1 MATADTP
8 FFPNKKSQDG
18 IAQYV
23 KHISNYDN
31 SIWDLRE
38 QMRQIDI
45 QYMREADK
53 TRDHQRAKVANK
65 YGDTNRFQN
74 ITIPVV
80 MPQVEAAT
88 TYQASV
94 FLTGS
99 PIFGVA
105 APPQF
110 IDAALMLESVIEEQQ
125 IRAGW
130 TRELLMFFRDGFKY
144 NRSAIEVSWEQWNTA
159 ALQTDLQ
166 GSGAQAK
173 VTNKVWAGNVLR
185 RRDPYNTFFDKS
197 VAPSRVYCDGEY
209 AGYTE
214 VMSRI
219 KLKRFLANLKYRIN
233 VTEAFESPQ
242 VLSNVFDTESSYYYV
257 PQVKPGVIAGLEDR
271 ANSGTNWL
279 AWAEL
284 SGSKKE
290 IDYKDLYLVTTVYAQ
305 ILPSDFNLNIPE
317 RNTPQVF
324 KIIMVNNSVPVYIER
339 QTNAH
344 GFLPILFGVPNE
356 DGLDFQTNS
365 VADNA
370 VPFQQVSSAMMNSVI
385 AARRRA
391 ISDRVLYDPSRISE
405 HVINSDNPS
414 AKMPVRPAAYG
425 KPVGESVYPF
435 PFRDDQSGILL
446 QEIQT
451 VLALGNEANGQN
463 KARQGQFVKGNKTQ
477 SEFQTVMANANG
489 RDQMTSILYESQVFT
504 PMKEIIKINILQYQ
518 GAEKIFSQS
527 KQEAVQI
534 DPVSMRDAIM
544 QFKISDG
551 LTPTDKLMDADSFT
565 VALQSLG
572 SSQQLA
578 SGYNIAPL
586 FSYLMKQRGADLK
599 PFEKSAEQI
608 AYEQAVVAWQQAV
621 AAFAKGLESGTVT
634 QEQLPPQPTPEQF
647 GYKPQGVGTSAP
659 APQVK
664 TTQNVN
670 NITNNITNNR

>member
-8 FFPNKKSQDG
+8 FIPNKNSQAG
-18 IAQYV
+18 IVQYI
-23 KHISNYDN
+23 KHISDFNN
-31 SIWDLRE
+31 TFWDLRE
-38 QMRQIDI
+38 QMRQVDI
-45 QYMREADK
+45 QYAREADK
-53 TRDHQRAKVANK
+53 TKEHNRAKVANK

-74 ITIPVV
+74 ITVPVV
-80 MPQVEAAT
+80 MPQVEAFT

-94 FLTGS
+94 FLTGT

-105 APPQF
+105 SPPQF

-125 IRAGW
+125 IKAGW
-130 TRELLMFFRDGFKY
+130 TRELLMFFRDGAKY
-144 NRSAIEVSWEQWNTA
+144 NRSFLECSWEQWNTA
-159 ALQTDLQ
+159 ALQTDLTN
-166 GSGAQAK
+166 GNANAK

-185 RRDPYNTFFDKS
+185 RRDPYNCFFDTS

-233 VTEAFESPQ
+233 VTEAFESAQ
-242 VLSNVFDTESSYYYV
+242 VLTNIFDSDSAYFYV
-257 PQVKPGVIAGLEDR
+257 PQVKPSVITGLEER
-271 ANSGTNWL
+271 TNSGTNWL

-284 SGSKKE
+284 SGAKKE
-290 IDYKDLYLVTTVYAQ
+290 MEYKDLYLVTTVYAQ

-324 KIIMVNNSVPVYIER
+324 KIIVVNNSIPVYIER

-344 GFLPILFGVPNE
+344 GFLPMLIGVPNE
-356 DGLDFQTNS
+356 DGLDFQANS

-370 VPFQQVSSAMMNSVI
+370 IPFQQVSSAMMNSVI

-391 ISDRVLYDPSRISE
+391 ISDRVLYDPSRVSE

-435 PFRDDQSGILL
+435 PFRDDQSGVLL

-504 PMKEIIKINILQYQ
+504 PLKEIIKINILQYQ
-518 GAEKIFSQS
+518 GAERIFSQS
-527 KQEAVQI
+527 KEEAVQV
-534 DPVSMRDAIM
+534 DPAKMRDAIM

-565 VALQSLG
+565 VALQTLG
-572 SSQQLA
+572 SSPQLA
-578 SGYNIAPL
+578 SGYNVAPM
-586 FSYLMKQRGADLK
+586 FSYLMKQRGANLK

-608 AYEQAVVAWQQAV
+608 AYEQAVEAWKQAV
-621 AAFAKGLESGTVT
+621 AAFASGLEKGTVT
-634 QEQLPPQPTPEQF
+634 QDQLPPQPTPEQF
-647 GYKPQGVGTSAP
+647 GYKPQGVGTSVAAP
-659 APQVK
+659 TK
-664 TTQNVN
+664 TNVN
-670 NITNNITNNR
+670 NITNNITNNRDQ